1 MPGGR
6 LTPEDRRRIAAW
18 LAEGRSQAE
27 IGRRLSRPTSTITR
41 EVNRNRGPA
50 GYQADQ
56 AQRATRQRA
65 RRRPAPTS
73 ALAQA
78 PVVAPA
84 DPRVDGR
91 DPAAVSKFEQR
102 FTEVL
107 VQMGMSR
114 MTSRVLTCLT
124 TADSGSMTSAELVR
138 RLRVSAASISKA
150 IGFLEGQHLVRRERD
165 GRRERYV
172 VDDDVWYRASV
183 ATAATNDLFAEAA
196 LAGAEALGPYT
207 PAGARLGRLGPVPQV
222 PERGPPASR
231 RVLAHRDYRPRPQ
244 RARRTSPPDQPSTD
258 PMAHRTGYNR
268 PNGPSGRSA
277 PMAE

>member
-6 LTPEDRRRIAAW
+6 LTQEDRRRIAAW

-56 AQRATRQRA
+56 AQRATRQRG
-65 RRRPAPTS
+65 RRRHPAP
-73 ALAQA
+73 A

-84 DPRVDGR
+84 DSPVDGR
-91 DPAAVSKFEQR
+91 DPAAVNEFEQR

-138 RLRVSAASISKA
+138 RLGVSAASISKA

-196 LAGAEALGPYT
+196 LAGAEALGLDT
-207 PAGARLGRLGPVPQV
+207 PAGARLADSGRFLKYLSEDLLCHV
-222 PERGPPASR
+222 EYWHTAI
-231 RVLAHRDYRPRPQ
+231 
-244 RARRTSPPDQPSTD
+244 
-258 PMAHRTGYNR
+258 TGR
-268 PNGPSGRSA
+268 GPSGPA
-277 PMAE
+277 DPPPAQL